1 MIFSFKFC
9 NPNVNIAMII
19 ETKSVTTEYTRT
31 SKLKKS
37 HTYTRTKTVAVIKC
51 DSCQSLFER
60 DAGTMDRR
68 RLDNGYY
75 HVCPD
80 CNPKKFAQSKGVER
94 RKFWDMPIDSDIDIA
109 KI

>member
-1 MIFSFKFC
+1 MI
-9 NPNVNIAMII
+9 V
-19 ETKSVTTEYTRT
+19 ETKSVTTEYTRI

-37 HTYTRTKTVAVIKC
+37 HAYTRTKTVVVISC

-60 DAGTMDRR
+60 DVGTMDPR

-75 HVCPD
+75 HVCSN
-80 CNPKKFAQSKGVER
+80 CNPKRFAQSKGVER